1 MVFSI
6 VKDVDIDVKDIYAQ
20 YILDTD
26 RDNLRSYVA
35 DYLYANDYNLNSLQF
50 EELVSEVESYA
61 TEEEYSNIK
70 SEARVKMLKAM
81 NNYVL
86 DVIGDDEATEEW
98 FSEGVPDNASE
109 EDYLFIAEHDAD
121 WEHVVLV
128 FRRCVKQEVNS
139 F

>member
-6 VKDVDIDVKDIYAQ
+6 IKDVDIDVKDIYAQ

-35 DYLYANDYNLNSLQF
+35 DYLYANDYNLNSSQF

-86 DVIGDDEATEEW
+86 EIIDDDEVTEEW
-98 FSEGVPDNASE
+98 LTEGVPDSASE
-109 EDYLFIAEHDAD
+109 DDYLFIANRDAE
-121 WEHVVLV
+121 WEHVVLA